1 MGQLIDGKNFGKVYA
16 ESLKEKIQW
25 IKDNRNINPGLAVVY
40 IGDDKASSVYV
51 NSIIKKCTQLGI
63 HAERFDFAGDIDTQE
78 ALDFMQKL
86 NADEKFHGI
95 ICQFPLPKNLDEA
108 AVRQAISPEKDV
120 DSAGSAN
127 IGRLYSNLDCFIP
140 CTPKGMHLL
149 LKSLGEDLTG
159 KKAVV
164 VGRSNVVGKPVAQL
178 LLNENMTVSICHS
191 RTKELKA
198 YTLDADVIMAGVGVP
213 HLIKEDMVKEGAI
226 IIDAGINVL
235 EDKLVGD
242 VDYKA
247 MIDKVKYITPV
258 PGGVGPTTILMLIEN
273 TLEACSRQC
282 GFEL

>member
-1 MGQLIDGKNFGKVYA
+1 MGQLVDGKGISKVYA

-25 IKDNRNINPGLAVVY
+25 VKDNREINPGLAVVY
-40 IGDDKASSVYV
+40 IGDDKASNVYV
-51 NSIIKKCTQLGI
+51 KSILKKCDQLGI
-63 HAERFDFAGDIDTQE
+63 YSERFDFSGDITTEE
-78 ALDFMQKL
+78 AVAFIEKL
-86 NADEKFHGI
+86 NVDEKFHGI
-95 ICQFPLPKNLDEA
+95 ICQFPLPKNLDEQ
-108 AVRQAISPEKDV
+108 AVRQTISAKKDV
-120 DSAGSAN
+120 DSAGSDN
-127 IGRLYSNLDCFIP
+127 IGRLYAGLDCFVP

-149 LKSLGEDLTG
+149 LKSLGEELSG

-191 RTKELKA
+191 RTKDLKS
-198 YTLDADVIMAGVGVP
+198 YTIDADVIMAGVGVP

-235 EDKLVGD
+235 DEKLVGD
-242 VDYKA
+242 VDYKS

-273 TLEACSRQC
+273 TLEACGKQC